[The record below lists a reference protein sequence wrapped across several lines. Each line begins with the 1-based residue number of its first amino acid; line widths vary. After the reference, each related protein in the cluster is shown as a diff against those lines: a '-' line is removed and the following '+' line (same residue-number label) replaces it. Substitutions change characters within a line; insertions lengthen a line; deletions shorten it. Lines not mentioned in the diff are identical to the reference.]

1 MITHKNEN
9 IYISGLP
16 DRFSKFFKI
25 KREVE
30 KIEDYLKKSP
40 SIFISHQPKDYKILL
55 IDDSITTRTLEK
67 NILPTK
73 KNNFN
78 RFRRT

>member
-1 MITHKNEN
+1 MDNKTFMITHKNEN

-40 SIFISHQPKDYKILL
+40 SIFIS
-55 IDDSITTRTLEK
+55 S
-67 NILPTK
+67 
-73 KNNFN
+73 
-78 RFRRT
+78 

>member
-1 MITHKNEN
+1 MDNETFMINHKNEN

-40 SIFISHQPKDYKILL
+40 SIFISHQPKDPNNSIRFKIESPKWL
-55 IDDSITTRTLEK
+55 
-67 NILPTK
+67 
-73 KNNFN
+73 
-78 RFRRT
+78 